1 MTHPE
6 EPTEWN
12 SIFEL
17 LSLDRVL
24 PFYEDM
30 GLNLPDKERF
40 VTLLRQMLSQSHDE
54 LGSDRVPDMDFVEKV
69 LNEIRLLLGDERFEH
84 FYRWA
89 TTVFYWAPSDQPQW
103 SIWDHILPRRSHHL
117 PRDLSPDRWSAVA
130 EFQLSKSAGDVE
142 QRATAQKHQPLSDW
156 DAQMY
161 TRHNYRDQNSP
172 DDVFEEGIDPFS
184 PVTSTIEMNRMQL
197 AWPKLWAHFSD
208 DEKNLFWRYGQAKLK
223 EWEPEETVA
232 GGVPHPDS
240 LRRQL

>member
-54 LGSDRVPDMDFVEKV
+54 LGPDRVPDMDFVEKV

-117 PRDLSPDRWSAVA
+117 PRDLSPDRWSAV
-130 EFQLSKSAGDVE
+130 LSFNCPRV
-142 QRATAQKHQPLSDW
+142 
-156 DAQMY
+156 
-161 TRHNYRDQNSP
+161 
-172 DDVFEEGIDPFS
+172 
-184 PVTSTIEMNRMQL
+184 PVM
-197 AWPKLWAHFSD
+197 
-208 DEKNLFWRYGQAKLK
+208 
-223 EWEPEETVA
+223 
-232 GGVPHPDS
+232 
-240 LRRQL
+240 